1 MLLWGIASLNL
12 VGRFPGN
19 AVVLVTR
26 RYSPFPFDFA
36 ITIPNQPETR
46 GRGTYGSVKTLW
58 FSILLN
64 CIIFLCFWT
73 GFVSWFLLFVE
84 ILAVF
89 PTMTFSLK
97 PQVTNV
103 VLLCPLFLLCGVLLR
118 RWRFR

>member
-1 MLLWGIASLNL
+1 MLLWGISSLNL
-12 VGRFPGN
+12 VGRFRGN

-26 RYSPFPFDFA
+26 RCSPFPFDFA
-36 ITIPNQPETR
+36 ITIPSQPGMR
-46 GRGTYGSVKTLW
+46 GWGTYSSIKTLR
-58 FSILLN
+58 FSILLD

-103 VLLCPLFLLCGVLLR
+103 VLLCLLLLCRVFIR
-118 RWRFR
+118 RWRF